1 MVMKGNEKEED
12 CRRLQRSATQRQQT
26 AVVNKKKHRPED
38 STCEPPESRRVRTI
52 VSSSCSATCRVTSYH
67 QSWCLPLTSTRC
79 PSITPLWFQSA
90 AFLSFICHPSF
101 ISWSWLDGDDKLLSR
116 ARRRVQLHCFVC
128 RTLKLI
134 PWLNRWNNTMTHII
148 TL

>member
-1 MVMKGNEKEED
+1 MVIKGNEKEED
-12 CRRLQRSATQRQQT
+12 WWRLQRSATQRKQT

-38 STCEPPESRRVRTI
+38 STCEPPQSRHVRTI
-52 VSSSCSATCRVTSYH
+52 VSSCSASCRVTSYH